1 MMNFLKRRHVNK
13 LLNTIAIVALILIL
27 TFCFGS
33 GKRSTMT
40 LIVDIC
46 IAVLMATS
54 LNIAAGSLGE
64 IVLGHAGFMCIGAYS
79 AGIFFTVTGARANF
93 GYYLIAL
100 LIGGVAAGICGLI
113 VGIPSLRVRG
123 DYLAIVT
130 LGFGEIVRTVFLNL
144 NVCGNLQGE
153 MLHIPDILSPVTSG
167 NMCIL
172 ISAATVV
179 LCVCIIYIFMTSRH
193 GRAILAIREDEIA
206 ADAVGIPVVRY
217 KVLAFT
223 LSAIFAGIGGA
234 MIAQTNGQITANYFN
249 LDRSVNYLV
258 MVVFGG
264 LGSYTGGILSAIF
277 LTWLNFQLID
287 LNQLRMVLYA
297 VILILIML
305 FKPTGLFGIKEFS
318 LRGTIVNFKVYVK
331 ALWQGILD
339 FPKDC
344 KKNFIN
350 FINKIKG
357 FFKEKFSRTNGV
369 PHVEDSTEHNE
380 LIEEVVSHD

>member
-1 MMNFLKRRHVNK
+1 MMNLLKRRHVNK
-13 LLNTIAIVALILIL
+13 LLNTIAIVIMLVIL

-46 IAVLMATS
+46 IAILMATS
-54 LNIAAGSLGE
+54 LNVAAGSLGE

-79 AGIFFTVTGARANF
+79 TGIFLTVTGTNANLGF
-93 GYYLIAL
+93 YIISL
-100 LIGGVAAGICGLI
+100 LIGGISAGICGLL

-130 LGFGEIVRTVFLNL
+130 LGFGEIVRTIFLNL

-153 MLHIPDILSPVTSG
+153 MIHLPDILSPVTSG

-172 ISAATVV
+172 IAATTVV

-223 LSAIFAGIGGA
+223 ISAIFAGIGGA

-318 LRGTIVNFKVYVK
+318 LRGTIINFRVYMK

-344 KKNFIN
+344 KNNFIN
-350 FINKIKG
+350 LLNKIKG
-357 FFKEKFSRTNGV
+357 SFKEKFSKTKGV
-369 PHVEDSTEHNE
+369 IHIEDSIKNE
-380 LIEEVVSHD
+380 ELNKEVMSND